1 VCVVEAVVLL
11 DEQDGQSGALSRS
24 VVHHRGTPL
33 RLAFSCYVFNDQ
45 GELLLTWRALSK
57 LAWPGAWTNSCCGH
71 PLPGEGIYRSVARRL
86 RAELGIEAVRTD
98 LVLPGFGYRAS
109 MGNGIVENEI
119 CPVFRAVT
127 EDADPV
133 PHRRQR
139 PAAD

>member
-1 VCVVEAVVLL
+1 VVEAVVLL
-11 DEQDGQSGALSRS
+11 DEQGGQSGALSKS

-33 RLAFSCYVFNDQ
+33 HLAFSCYVFNDR

-57 LAWPGAWTNSCCGH
+57 LTWPGAWTNSCCGH